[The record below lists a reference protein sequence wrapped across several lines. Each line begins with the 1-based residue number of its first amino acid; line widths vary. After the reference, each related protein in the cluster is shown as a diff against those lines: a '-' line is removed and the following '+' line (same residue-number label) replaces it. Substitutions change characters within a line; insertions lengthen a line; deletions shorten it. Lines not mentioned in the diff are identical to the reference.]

1 MPPVVAIAGYS
12 RSGKT
17 SLMEHL
23 IGELRERGYRVAAV
37 KHTGKDFDV
46 DHARKDSWRFG
57 EAGSDAVVV
66 SGPRRLALIR
76 RHASEA
82 SFEEVLGLIGNDFD
96 IVLVE
101 GFHRTRMHRIEV
113 HRAELGRELRCAPE
127 ELQAVVTD
135 EPLPVTCPQFAPEET
150 GKLADFIAE
159 RFLGGQEDEF
169 EYEAGSECKLWVNGS
184 AVPIGPFTQRII
196 INTLTGLVSTLKG
209 VERVKS
215 LRVSMRIDPSSGD
228 SSSGDPSS
236 GDPSSGDPSS

>member
-17 SLMEHL
+17 SLMERL

-37 KHTGKDFDV
+37 KHTGKDFEV
-46 DHARKDSWRFG
+46 DHPRKDSWRFG

-66 SGPRRLALIR
+66 SGPRRLALVR
-76 RHASEA
+76 RQTSEA
-82 SFEEVLGLIGNDFD
+82 SFEEILGLIGDDFD

-101 GFHRTRMHRIEV
+101 GFHRTRMPRIEV
-113 HRAELGRELRCAPE
+113 HRSDLGRELRSAPE
-127 ELQAVVTD
+127 ELHAVVTD

-150 GKLADFIAE
+150 GRLADFISE
-159 RFLGGQEDEF
+159 RFLHRQEDEL
-169 EYEAGSECKLWVNGS
+169 EHEAGAECKLWVNGS

-215 LRVSMRIDPSSGD
+215 LRLSMRIDAPI
-228 SSSGDPSS
+228 GDPSAD
-236 GDPSSGDPSS
+236 DPATDKPSTDDPPS